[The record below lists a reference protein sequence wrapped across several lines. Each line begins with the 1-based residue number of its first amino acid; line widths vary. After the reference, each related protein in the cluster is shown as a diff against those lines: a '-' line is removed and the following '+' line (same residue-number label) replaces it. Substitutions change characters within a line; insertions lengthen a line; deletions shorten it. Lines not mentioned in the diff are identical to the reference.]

1 MDYRLLLNLSFKKR
15 GRLYSLVE
23 AKFQTQSGKL
33 ILFLGRQAAKLF
45 DDGPHM
51 NGKDPFN
58 KLSPGLSKADVDDS
72 TVFKISPTDYET
84 TLLQRID
91 NCDYVALAD
100 EQLLSIVF
108 CGSGPR

>member
-1 MDYRLLLNLSFKKR
+1 
-15 GRLYSLVE
+15 
-23 AKFQTQSGKL
+23 
-33 ILFLGRQAAKLF
+33 
-45 DDGPHM
+45 M
-51 NGKDPFN
+51 NGKHSLN

-100 EQLLSIVF
+100 EQLLSNRLLWQWTQVIQSLQCAELRTVQVGNRLMACDF
-108 CGSGPR
+108 DRPRIEWSATA